1 MNKSHTWTDYQE
13 RLSRV
18 TAYIHDHL
26 AEELDLNRLAEVA
39 HLSPFHWHRVYQA
52 LYGETI
58 AATVRRLRLARG
70 SGYLA
75 NTRLAVEQVARKCGY
90 PNAQSFTRA
99 FTAAYGLS
107 PTRYRAEGAHVAFRQ
122 AQSPDGAGHTTYAVE
137 VRQVPA
143 VQLAGMAHRGP
154 YMQVGRAF
162 EVAFTR
168 LAAQGLARPDM
179 RWLAV
184 YYDDPFAVPEAQ
196 LRSRAGLSLPPGG
209 VAQLPLEPFTLG
221 GGRCAVLRHQGPYA
235 TMRAAYQ
242 WLYGHW
248 LVRSGYEAA
257 DSPVFEEY
265 LNNPRDTPPEQL
277 LSDIYLPLVDA
288 HCGTVTIQPTPKRS
302 ATMPKQGDQKVLPS
316 GICT

>member
-1 MNKSHTWTDYQE
+1 MNKSHSWTDYQE

-26 AEELDLNRLAEVA
+26 AEELDLTRLAEVA

-52 LYGETI
+52 LYGESI
-58 AATVRRLRLARG
+58 ASTVRRLRLHRG

-75 NTRLAVEQVARKCGY
+75 NTTLPVAQIARKCGY

-99 FTAAYGLS
+99 FTGLFGLS
-107 PTRYRAEGAHVAFRQ
+107 PTRYRAEGSHLAFRQ
-122 AQSPDGAGHTTYAVE
+122 GAAQPYQAGYSVE
-137 VRQVPA
+137 LRQVPA
-143 VQLAGMAHRGP
+143 LQLAGIAHRGP

-168 LAAQGLARPDM
+168 MAAQGLARPDM
-179 RWLAV
+179 RWMAV

-196 LRSRAGLSLPPGG
+196 LRSRAGMSLPPDR
-209 VAQLPLEPFTLG
+209 VSQPPLEPFTLG
-221 GGRCAVLRHQGPYA
+221 GGVCAVLRHQGPYS
-235 TMRAAYQ
+235 TMRSAYQ

-248 LVRSGYEAA
+248 LVQSGYAAA

-265 LNNPRDTPPEQL
+265 LNNPRATPPEQL
-277 LSDIYLPLVDA
+277 LTDIYLPLVAEPVVVSA
-288 HCGTVTIQPTPKRS
+288 H
-302 ATMPKQGDQKVLPS
+302 MPA
-316 GICT
+316 